1 MFARY
6 DTNRAL
12 ILTAP
17 RQFGVLLR
25 QKIVRIMDETTPS
38 VELETTGAMHL
49 PQGAS
54 TDGEMELVISSLMAL
69 APSLALMFGR
79 NCEVVVHDLRVPE
92 SSIVALE
99 NGHVS
104 GRALGGP
111 LIGGP
116 INDVALKSLTSK
128 KPRDPKVVSYETI
141 TADGRR
147 LRSTTTLYYDAE
159 GKAYAAMC
167 MNLDLGAAIATAKW
181 LSELIEPPA
190 GAEPRETPAG
200 GEAPTIVP
208 PPPAPAPRTQRP
220 RSKPDF
226 TKVLDQ
232 MIAEVI
238 AHEPG
243 HPHELDRDAR
253 FRIVTELEARGA
265 FLMRGAV
272 VRIAEALN
280 VSKFTIYGYLDE
292 IRNA

>member
-1 MFARY
+1 ME
-6 DTNRAL
+6 
-12 ILTAP
+12 
-17 RQFGVLLR
+17 
-25 QKIVRIMDETTPS
+25 ETTHS
-38 VELETTGAMHL
+38 VGLEATGGMHV
-49 PQGAS
+49 PQGAR
-54 TDGEMELVISSLMAL
+54 TEEEMELVISSLKAL

-92 SSIVALE
+92 ASIVALE
-99 NGHVS
+99 NGQVS

-128 KPRDPKVVSYETI
+128 KPRDPKVMSYETK

-147 LRSTTTLYYDAE
+147 LRSTTTLYYDAD
-159 GKAYAAMC
+159 GKAYAALC
-167 MNLDLGAAIATAKW
+167 LNLDLGAAIATAMW
-181 LSELIEPPA
+181 LSELIEPPE
-190 GAEPRETPAG
+190 GTQPREAAPGEVTPS
-200 GEAPTIVP
+200 PPVPSHVP
-208 PPPAPAPRTQRP
+208 PPPTSKP

-226 TKVLDQ
+226 KKVLDQ

-238 AHEPG
+238 AREPG
-243 HPHELDRDAR
+243 HPQELDRDAR
-253 FRIVTELEARGA
+253 FRIVSELEARGA

>member
-1 MFARY
+1 
-6 DTNRAL
+6 
-12 ILTAP
+12 
-17 RQFGVLLR
+17 
-25 QKIVRIMDETTPS
+25 MDETTPS
-38 VELETTGAMHL
+38 VELQATGALHL

-54 TDGEMELVISSLMAL
+54 TEGEMELVISSLTAL

-128 KPRDPKVVSYETI
+128 KPRDPKVMSYETI

-167 MNLDLGAAIATAKW
+167 LNLDLGAAIATAKW
-181 LSELIEPPA
+181 LSELIEPAA
-190 GAEPRETPAG
+190 GPSHGMLPSPRRRRPRCLH
-200 GEAPTIVP
+200 PRRQQPVRND
-208 PPPAPAPRTQRP
+208 PAPSPISL
-220 RSKPDF
+220 RSW
-226 TKVLDQ
+226 
-232 MIAEVI
+232 
-238 AHEPG
+238 
-243 HPHELDRDAR
+243 
-253 FRIVTELEARGA
+253 
-265 FLMRGAV
+265 
-272 VRIAEALN
+272 
-280 VSKFTIYGYLDE
+280 
-292 IRNA
+292 IR

>member
-1 MFARY
+1 
-6 DTNRAL
+6 
-12 ILTAP
+12 
-17 RQFGVLLR
+17 
-25 QKIVRIMDETTPS
+25 MDETTPS
-38 VELETTGAMHL
+38 VELQATGALHL

-54 TDGEMELVISSLMAL
+54 TEGEMELVISSLTAL
-69 APSLALMFGR
+69 APSLALMFGC
-79 NCEVVVHDLRVPE
+79 NCEVVVHGLRVPG

-128 KPRDPKVVSYETI
+128 KPRDPKVMSYETI

-167 MNLDLGAAIATAKW
+167 LNLDLGAAIATAKW
-181 LSELIEPPA
+181 LSELIEPAA
-190 GAEPRETPAG
+190 GAEPRDAPVAAEAQTP
-200 GEAPTIVP
+200 VP
-208 PPPAPAPRTQRP
+208 PPAAPTARSQRP

-253 FRIVTELEARGA
+253 FRIVGELEARGA